1 MELNWEEIIGKINLL
16 PDDEKQ
22 QDMRYQDIKIYLKK
36 LHEKTEMMNSNG
48 KETIRILREAAK
60 KQDDVWRDCK
70 AARAVGTGVQPVGG
84 LLSISGGIAT
94 LMTAG
99 AASPLF

>member
-1 MELNWEEIIGKINLL
+1 MELNWEEIIDKINLL

-22 QDMRYQDIKIYLKK
+22 QDMRDLKK

>member
-1 MELNWEEIIGKINLL
+1 MELNWEEIIDKINLL

-22 QDMRYQDIKIYLKK
+22 QDMRDLKK

-70 AARAVGTGVQPVGG
+70 AVRAVGTGVQPVGG

>member
-1 MELNWEEIIGKINLL
+1 M

-22 QDMRYQDIKIYLKK
+22 QDMRDLKK

-70 AARAVGTGVQPVGG
+70 AARAVGNGVQPVGG